1 MLDCYGVGRVMYGGD
16 WPVSTLASTYD
27 QWFETLSE
35 TIGSRYSDDE
45 QRQLLHDNAVDFY
58 RLG

>member
-1 MLDCYGVGRVMYGGD
+1 MYGGD